1 MYKEKVNHYWQKF
14 LKSGSVSDYL
24 NYRMYKKKMEKIDG
38 SDSEITGDS
47 NQKDWL

>member
-1 MYKEKVNHYWQKF
+1 MYKDKVNYYWKKF

-38 SDSEITGDS
+38 ANSETSGDS
-47 NQKDWL
+47 NQEN